1 MSQSNEERNRAEAAF
16 EELCKQPEA
25 AAPLLCA
32 GMTQSADETVRSLTA
47 VMFRKRVTVEF
58 YNQLTPPT
66 QIALKGAL
74 IAAVENEQVQTPR
87 ACFSLSRCP
96 QPHAP
101 LHPLGEAHA
110 RGGTHVRTLLRGTRQ
125 KHRR

>member
-1 MSQSNEERNRAEAAF
+1 MAQSNEERNRAEAAF

-32 GMTQSADETVRSLTA
+32 GMTQSQDETVRSLTA

-74 IAAVENEQVQTPR
+74 ISAVENET
-87 ACFSLSRCP
+87 
-96 QPHAP
+96 
-101 LHPLGEAHA
+101 
-110 RGGTHVRTLLRGTRQ
+110 VRTPLASPSTLMNHCTLSEGRIRGVGRMHTG
-125 KHRR
+125 RRPGEIAEKL

>member
-1 MSQSNEERNRAEAAF
+1 MAQSNEERNRAEAAF

-32 GMTQSADETVRSLTA
+32 GMTQSQDETVRSLTA
-47 VMFRKRVTVEF
+47 VMFRKRVTIEF

-74 IAAVENEQVQTPR
+74 ISAVENETVQPPH
-87 ACFSLSRCP
+87 ACFSLNPCS
-96 QPHAP
+96 QPHEP
-101 LHPLGEAHA
+101 LHPLGGAHS
-110 RGGTHVRTLLRGTRQ
+110 RGGMHVQDAAPT
-125 KHRR
+125 K